1 MDEIKKEI
9 ENIEKSAE
17 RIKTLAEGNNS
28 LTTNAT
34 IIQHFCYILKFAYP
48 TFEE

>member
-17 RIKTLAEGNNS
+17 RIKALAEGNNS
-28 LTTNAT
+28 LTKNAT
-34 IIQHFCYILKFAYP
+34 IIQHFCYILRFAYP
-48 TFEE
+48 TFDE